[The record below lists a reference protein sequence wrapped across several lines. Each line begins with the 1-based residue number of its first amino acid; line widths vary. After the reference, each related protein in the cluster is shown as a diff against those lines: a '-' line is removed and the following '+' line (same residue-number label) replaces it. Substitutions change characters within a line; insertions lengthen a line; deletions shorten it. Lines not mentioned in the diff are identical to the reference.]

1 MTRLMS
7 KGRDPDS
14 GKRRWSLHLLEVE
27 AAILRGLPEQLRAL
41 LANPDANR
49 AVVDRLFPVSY
60 ADPGEERD
68 NRRLLGQGLLEERKQ
83 LLELME
89 AELAR
94 AEPEDSPG
102 GEPDKGDRGVVLE
115 LDGAQ
120 LDLWLRFVND
130 VRLVL
135 ATDLGVTADDPE
147 PGDEPPEDPKRAL
160 FEYLGGLE
168 SILVEAARQ
177 EF

>member
-1 MTRLMS
+1 MTRLES
-7 KGRDPDS
+7 KGRDADS
-14 GKRRWSLHLLEVE
+14 GRRLWRLHLLEVE

-60 ADPGEERD
+60 ADPAEERE
-68 NRRLLGQGLLEERKQ
+68 NRRLLGQGLLEERQ
-83 LLELME
+83 ELLDQME
-89 AELAR
+89 AELDR
-94 AEPEDSPG
+94 AVPEDSPG
-102 GEPDKGDRGVVLE
+102 GEPGKGDKGVAVQ
-115 LDGAQ
+115 LDGGQ

-135 ATDLGVTADDPE
+135 ATDLGVTSDDAAPA
-147 PGDEPPEDPKRAL
+147 DEPPEDPKRAL
-160 FEYLGGLE
+160 LEYLGGLE